1 VAQGLHKRRSHSG
14 DRVGRLPDA
23 LGNEIQNALLQG
35 ENFPAG
41 RVSHGPKV
49 LRPHARQHR
58 SRSLE
63 HALRAHRL
71 LVNVRH
77 FLET

>member
-1 VAQGLHKRRSHSG
+1 VAQGLYERRSQSG
-14 DRVGRLPDA
+14 DRVGRL
-23 LGNEIQNALLQG
+23 LGVPWNEIQNALLQG
-35 ENFPAG
+35 EDLPAG

-63 HALRAHRL
+63 HALGAHRL